1 MFLLLLSI
9 SGIYNDIYVQHDMTL
24 NLIISNSHWKFSH
37 LDTLWTS
44 RWTFTG
50 TFSCYKLQNSL
61 SIFPH
66 IFPRKSFTFHMSFH
80 VWRWMLVLVSSS
92 QFNEDRIS
100 GARPAVISL
109 LSNWGFTPH
118 YLHTILC
125 TRHHT
130 IITSDITLSINY
142 ISTLTIIFW
151 MCLQDHKW
159 AIIISFN

>member
-24 NLIISNSHWKFSH
+24 NLIISHCHWKFSH

-109 LSNWGFTPH
+109 LSNWGCTPH
-118 YLHTILC
+118 YPLSSAHATILSSHLTSHYLSTTYLRLQLFSEC
-125 TRHHT
+125 VCR
-130 IITSDITLSINY
+130 ITNEL
-142 ISTLTIIFW
+142 L
-151 MCLQDHKW
+151 
-159 AIIISFN
+159 